1 MSDGLVTLNP
11 IGPPDEV
18 ATEQA
23 VTYEESESLDPNA
36 ESASEEVQDVR
47 P

>member
-1 MSDGLVTLNP
+1 VSDGLVTMNP
-11 IGPPDEV
+11 IGPPDDV
-18 ATEQA
+18 KTDQA

-36 ESASEEVQDVR
+36 ESASEFVQDVR